1 MNLDEIKSRV
11 RETIEFPVRYD
22 AQQQTVWD
30 AKHMMV
36 CDIRGWGKIQFM
48 KQPEERQ
55 DAIGEL
61 VARLLNEFNAEENL
75 LQRTAQVP
83 EPV

>member
-1 MNLDEIKSRV
+1 MNLDEIRSLV
-11 RETIEFPVRYD
+11 GETIEFPVRYD
-22 AQQQTVWD
+22 ARQQTVWD
-30 AKHMMV
+30 SKHMMV

-61 VARLLNEFNAEENL
+61 VARLLNEFSTKENL
-75 LQRTAQVP
+75 LRQVKQVP
-83 EPV
+83 KSV